1 MSVKSKGKRNET
13 SIRHKIPLIVAVP
26 CGVSCCPIRVNGDCL
41 GMNQKERVSVDG
53 CHWTWPHNFFFVW
66 PYLSRPPSQVVEFFS
81 DIVTTDLSGL
91 FVELGYFILLLALST
106 ARI

>member
-1 MSVKSKGKRNET
+1 MGTEITIHAWVVLTTNGEVN
-13 SIRHKIPLIVAVP
+13 PFP
-26 CGVSCCPIRVNGDCL
+26 CRY
-41 GMNQKERVSVDG
+41 
-53 CHWTWPHNFFFVW
+53 TWPHNFFFVW
-66 PYLSRPPSQVVEFFS
+66 PYLPRPPSQVVEFFS